1 MPFDVILSTQ
11 WVNLMFKQLDI
22 QPAYGRDYKSIAEV
36 KTDWESGKDFQII
49 PSGAYVS
56 IRESN
61 LLLNDNITELNVR
74 YSKLRKKLIIALEI

>member
-1 MPFDVILSTQ
+1 MPFVVILSTQ

-49 PSGAYVS
+49 PQV
-56 IRESN
+56 
-61 LLLNDNITELNVR
+61 LM
-74 YSKLRKKLIIALEI
+74 

>member
-1 MPFDVILSTQ
+1 
-11 WVNLMFKQLDI
+11 MFNQLDI
-22 QPAYGRDYKSIAEV
+22 QPAYGRDYKNIAEV
-36 KTDWESGKDFQII
+36 KADWNSGKDFQLIH
-49 PSGAYVS
+49 SGAYVS

>member
-1 MPFDVILSTQ
+1 MILSSQ

-36 KTDWESGKDFQII
+36 KAAWESGKDFQII

-61 LLLNDNITELNVR
+61 LLLNDDITELNVR